1 MCEKFEDRALRCDE
15 LAKLKI
21 QHVDDLRNKHLVSIN
36 DTKNDV
42 PRQFMIGELF
52 CAKAK
57 IYEIAHA
64 AGAQINPQPSPSL
77 STNDCSPESITTRI
91 DNQSTYVG
99 INFKNFFNQF
109 EINDKDLVKIDE
121 LDQPDIP
128 DRSEIPSFTTTN
140 NEKILATHNRQ
151 STKHTHFKKKPPVRI
166 FSKKLE
172 YEPPGIQS
180 EIIKTA
186 IHHDGSKRTKSFP
199 TNLSMDKNSSNVYAN
214 CIFHGNIMK
223 NFHCSCDQKK

>member
-1 MCEKFEDRALRCDE
+1 
-15 LAKLKI
+15 
-21 QHVDDLRNKHLVSIN
+21 
-36 DTKNDV
+36 
-42 PRQFMIGELF
+42 MIGS
-52 CAKAK
+52 
-57 IYEIAHA
+57 IRTHA

-199 TNLSMDKNSSNVYAN
+199 TNLSMDKNSKPENEDIFRTNTFAFFYVFDTYPRPAALFARTANV
-214 CIFHGNIMK
+214 G
-223 NFHCSCDQKK
+223 